1 MKSVQDQYLESL
13 TPKEKQAYEIAKS
26 YLGTLFTLEKTTGYI
41 NWIKTKSNPF
51 PSVP

>member
-1 MKSVQDQYLESL
+1 MKSVHDQYLESL

-41 NWIKTKSNPF
+41 NWMKSTSNV
-51 PSVP
+51 SSAT